1 MASRSPAKRKIV
13 VAGRRGGKTTWATY
27 EAIMAA
33 MQGKRVLEAAPTSD
47 QTDAFWEKAKA
58 YLKNAIQSGDVYKN
72 ETNRIIEFPTGGR
85 IRTKTAWDADSLRGD
100 YADLLI
106 LDEYSLMKPSAWYE
120 VGAPMLLDNGGD
132 AIFIFTPQRK
142 NHAYQM
148 FMRGKGD
155 HSGRWHSFH
164 FTSYDNPYLSKE
176 AMGEI
181 SEDMPRE
188 SYIQE
193 ILAEFLENEG
203 AVFRGLGEVITNH
216 IESPGEHNN
225 HRIVMGIDWGRDR
238 DFTAISVGCSD
249 CQREV
254 EVSRFGRVS
263 YELQKERVQE
273 IVKRWNPTSILG
285 EENSIGAPVLDSLR
299 AQGMSIR
306 GFTTSV
312 KTKPPLIENLIL
324 VVEEKL
330 WRFVIDPIWSAEME
344 AYERRTSANTARP
357 IYNAPEGV
365 HDDTV
370 MARALMV
377 WQGHRARRPM
387 IQVA

>member
-1 MASRSPAKRKIV
+1 
-13 VAGRRGGKTTWATY
+13 
-27 EAIMAA
+27 MAA

-58 YLKNAIQSGDVYKN
+58 YLKGPIESGDVYKN

-106 LDEYSLMKPSAWYE
+106 LDEYSFMKPSAWYD

-148 FMRGKGD
+148 FMRGKAD
-155 HSGRWHSFH
+155 TSGRWASFH
-164 FTSYDNPYLSKE
+164 FTSLDNPYLSQE
-176 AMGEI
+176 AMSEI
-181 SEDMPRE
+181 VEDMPHE
-188 SYIQE
+188 SYVQE

-203 AVFRGLGEVITNH
+203 AVFRNLGDVLTNH
-216 IESPGEHNN
+216 QERPEDHLQ
-225 HRIVMGIDWGRDR
+225 HRLVMGIDWGRDR
-238 DFTAISVGCSD
+238 DFTAVSIGCSD

-254 EVSRFGRVS
+254 EIRRFGRVS
-263 YELQKERVQE
+263 YELQKEYVHLL
-273 IVKRWNPTSILG
+273 VKKWNPTSILA
-285 EENSIGAPVLDSLR
+285 EANSIGGPVLDSLR
-299 AQGMSIR
+299 AEGMPVK
-306 GFTTSV
+306 GFITSV

-324 VVEEKL
+324 VTEEKL
-330 WRFVIDPIWSAEME
+330 WQFIKDPVWGAELE
-344 AYERRTSANTARP
+344 AYERKNSANTARP
-357 IYNAPEGV
+357 IYNAPDGV

-377 WQGHRARRPM
+377 WQGHRARKLM
-387 IQVA
+387 ISVA